1 MSLKAASTLS
11 RAVGASLRP
20 LLAVRSV
27 GAEFAAAP
35 VLWPPPRAPKPP
47 QAPSLVRHTSS
58 VAGAAK
64 KGPREAREVLP
75 KTEWWTELEEIQQKK
90 LLKAFD
96 GLNPQGRVAKLAL
109 AALEKLEVHCCVLI
123 SRLQETL
130 FPAL

>member
-47 QAPSLVRHTSS
+47 QAPSLLRHASS
-58 VAGAAK
+58 VAGAAAAE
-64 KGPREAREVLP
+64 PRKASEVLP
-75 KTEWWTELEEIQQKK
+75 STEWWTELEEFQQEK
-90 LLKAFD
+90 LLNTFD
-96 GLNPQGRVAKLAL
+96 GLNHRARPAKLAL
-109 AALEKLEVHCCVLI
+109 AALEKLEVHCCLHI
-123 SRLQETL
+123 SRLYETL